1 MNRNLEKGDSFL
13 KKNGQLQYDNP
24 CRRVWSAMED
34 VRKQSL
40 DKKSIRAERYEKNR
54 NRWCQG
60 DWTFGLWSCSQS
72 TRLSTGNVRPFAERG
87 QNEEKGFL
95 NHWRSLKMAT
105 SMVVVEIAFMLVK
118 SESSF
123 TRTRFNKVEQDF
135 HAPHWNPQL
144 ACSLTSWTE

>member
-54 NRWCQG
+54 NR
-60 DWTFGLWSCSQS
+60 
-72 TRLSTGNVRPFAERG
+72 
-87 QNEEKGFL
+87 
-95 NHWRSLKMAT
+95 
-105 SMVVVEIAFMLVK
+105 
-118 SESSF
+118 
-123 TRTRFNKVEQDF
+123 
-135 HAPHWNPQL
+135 
-144 ACSLTSWTE
+144 